1 MTPTTRFPEAVPC
14 HLRALELCMQRRWW
28 GEAMGLLVSCIDR
41 LTWLWLP
48 RHHQVIDPRLQR
60 AWLLR
65 YIVEPGFD
73 ACGVEAL
80 MDLIERARVGRAG
93 AHLGSA
99 PQALVVFEPAAMA
112 SVRTALDC
120 AGLRQVVPVPFA
132 ALAGA
137 VARAAVAF
145 VEDARRDGSGWNTVC
160 DRADHFAEADAH
172 LRRFIAA
179 VESAPPGGADRHAL
193 QRARCAP

>member
-1 MTPTTRFPEAVPC
+1 MTATTRFPEAVPC

-28 GEAMGLLVSCIDR
+28 SEAMGLLVSCIDR

-48 RHHQVIDPRLQR
+48 RQHQVIDPRLQR

-73 ACGVEAL
+73 ACGVDAL

-93 AHLGSA
+93 SQLGTA
-99 PQALVVFEPAAMA
+99 PLALVVFEPAAMT

-120 AGLRQVVPVPFA
+120 AGLRQVAAVPFA
-132 ALAGA
+132 TLAGA

-145 VEDARRDGSGWNTVC
+145 VEDARRDGKGWNTVC

-179 VESAPPGGADRHAL
+179 VEAGPRGSAARHAL
-193 QRARCAP
+193 ERASCAP

>member
-1 MTPTTRFPEAVPC
+1 MTSAMRFPEAVPC
-14 HLRALELCMQRRWW
+14 HLRALELCMQHRWW
-28 GEAMGLLVSCIDR
+28 SEAMGLLVSCIDR

-48 RHHQVIDPRLQR
+48 RHHEVIEPRLQR

-65 YIVEPGFD
+65 YIVESGFD
-73 ACGVEAL
+73 ACGVEPL

-93 AHLGSA
+93 SHIGTA
-99 PQALVVFEPAAMA
+99 PLALVVFEPASTP
-112 SVRTALDC
+112 SVRAALDC
-120 AGLRQVVPVPFA
+120 SGLRHVVTVPFA

-145 VEDARRDGSGWNTVC
+145 VEDARRDGAGWNAVC

-172 LRRFIAA
+172 LRRFVAA
-179 VESAPPGGADRHAL
+179 VESGPGRGAHRDLPGRAP
-193 QRARCAP
+193 CAP